1 MCLLLLHRRVPL
13 DTVTRHGKR
22 TGQEE
27 SPYPALKKEAQD
39 DGTKD
44 DNGGGYGG
52 GHASG
57 WGARE
62 AGGRTI
68 D

>member
-1 MCLLLLHRRVPL
+1 MCLLLLHLRVPL
-13 DTVTRHGKR
+13 DTVNGRGKKR
-22 TGQEE
+22 VPT
-27 SPYPALKKEAQD
+27 PPLKEEAQD

-62 AGGRTI
+62 AGRRTTT